1 MFGLRGFLLRHDTLL
16 RQSSLEGLARQRPSS
31 LASAKDAIRGSPVP
45 PPPVPPPRPPR
56 PPRPPSAPSAPALPV
71 PPPHLETSLTT
82 TTHVAPTTR
91 VREEVSKCQCTPSSS
106 RSKRLALLQKALLPR
121 RASQFGFGR
130 VTSFTSFEPSFRRAL
145 FRGLLENK
153 RANAIIRRPP
163 CKGGGMDYRRSF
175 GHGLVTVCWLR
186 TSNNQSI
193 HDQHAE
199 RSFTT
204 QVKAEKDTFG
214 KMFCR

>member
-56 PPRPPSAPSAPALPV
+56 PPSAPSAPALPV

-91 VREEVSKCQCTPSSS
+91 VREEVPS
-106 RSKRLALLQKALLPR
+106 
-121 RASQFGFGR
+121 
-130 VTSFTSFEPSFRRAL
+130 
-145 FRGLLENK
+145 
-153 RANAIIRRPP
+153 ANALPAAQDPSGLRSCKKRSCLGGRHNWVRPGSVSP
-163 CKGGGMDYRRSF
+163 VSNGSWEWLQYDIGQEYEIHVWAIQGITREHWPERISF
-175 GHGLVTVCWLR
+175 LR
-186 TSNNQSI
+186 
-193 HDQHAE
+193 DLGVFAL
-199 RSFTT
+199 
-204 QVKAEKDTFG
+204 
-214 KMFCR
+214 